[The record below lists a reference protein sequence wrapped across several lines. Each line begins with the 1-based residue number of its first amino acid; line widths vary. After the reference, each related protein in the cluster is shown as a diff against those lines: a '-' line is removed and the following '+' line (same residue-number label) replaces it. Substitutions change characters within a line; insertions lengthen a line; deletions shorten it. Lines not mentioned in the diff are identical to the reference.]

1 MPHINLQAKMNI
13 NEIKDAILEPI
24 VARGCFLVD
33 VKVSKDNDIL
43 ITIESEEGIV
53 DLNDCEAVN
62 DAFVAKFDRDV
73 EDYALTVS
81 SAGLDQPFKILK
93 QYQKAV
99 GTKVEVALKGGKK
112 MVAELVA
119 ADEESI
125 TLKYSTREA
134 VEGSKKK
141 VTVEHEDKFP
151 FAEVNSVTPYIEFE

>member
-1 MPHINLQAKMNI
+1 MNI
-13 NEIKDAILEPI
+13 NDIKDAILEPI

-43 ITIESEEGIV
+43 IAIESEEGIV
-53 DLNDCEAVN
+53 DLADCEAIN
-62 DAFVAKFDRDV
+62 DAFVATFDRDV
-73 EDYALTVS
+73 EDYSLTVS

-99 GTKVEVALKGGKK
+99 GTKVEAQLKGGKK

-119 ADEESI
+119 ADEDGI

-141 VTVEHEDKFP
+141 VTVEHEDKFA
-151 FAEVNSVTPYIEFE
+151 FADVNAVTPYIEFE